1 MISSFYNSPNDKQH
15 LPALLELLRI
25 VDAFEPYQIDA
36 SKRMLNMSIL
46 NQGDISRA
54 SYKVAIERIQSIGS
68 IVEVLSRD
76 EELADLYNKATNPV
90 YYLQLEQ
97 ARLGADVDMAKI
109 NLQLEVDK
117 ANINLQL
124 EQARLGAGVDKA
136 KINAAV
142 QTHESDNKAGV
153 DKTKINANAVV
164 QAGVDKAKISATVQM
179 HESDNKAG
187 VDKTKINANAVIQVH
202 DSDIK
207 ASVAKAKI
215 DAVVRVHESDNKTG
229 VAKIN
234 ADAAVQMH
242 ESNNK
247 ADVNKSKINANA
259 AVQMNKS
266 DNKAG
271 VAEAKIDAN
280 TALNNT
286 AGTNTMMTLKVI
298 VAKLSKGV
306 VSDKSNIGENSMT
319 VANANR
325 RGLPHRPKR
334 GRENDL
340 CKSCNS
346 AMLINDWSQGDR
358 VCTNCGVVDQA
369 HLMIH

>member
-1 MISSFYNSPNDKQH
+1 MSVFVSRNDMISSFNNSPNDKQY

-90 YYLQLEQ
+90 QYLHLEQ
-97 ARLGADVDMAKI
+97 ARLGAGVDKAKI
-109 NLQLEVDK
+109 NFQLEVDK
-117 ANINLQL
+117 AKINLQL
-124 EQARLGAGVDKA
+124 EQARLGAGVEKA

-153 DKTKINANAVV
+153 DKTKINANAV
-164 QAGVDKAKISATVQM
+164 M
-179 HESDNKAG
+179 
-187 VDKTKINANAVIQVH
+187 QVH
-202 DSDIK
+202 ESDIK
-207 ASVAKAKI
+207 AGVAKAKI
-215 DAVVRVHESDNKTG
+215 DAVVQVHESDNKTG

-298 VAKLSKGV
+298 VAKLSKG
-306 VSDKSNIGENSMT
+306 
-319 VANANR
+319 
-325 RGLPHRPKR
+325 
-334 GRENDL
+334 GR
-340 CKSCNS
+340 
-346 AMLINDWSQGDR
+346 
-358 VCTNCGVVDQA
+358 
-369 HLMIH
+369 

>member
-1 MISSFYNSPNDKQH
+1 M
-15 LPALLELLRI
+15 
-25 VDAFEPYQIDA
+25 
-36 SKRMLNMSIL
+36 
-46 NQGDISRA
+46 G
-54 SYKVAIERIQSIGS
+54 
-68 IVEVLSRD
+68 
-76 EELADLYNKATNPV
+76 
-90 YYLQLEQ
+90 
-97 ARLGADVDMAKI
+97 KI
-109 NLQLEVDK
+109 N
-117 ANINLQL
+117 ANAVVQV
-124 EQARLGAGVDKA
+124 GVDKA
-136 KINAAV
+136 KINA
-142 QTHESDNKAGV
+142 T
-153 DKTKINANAVV
+153 I
-164 QAGVDKAKISATVQM
+164 QM
-179 HESDNKAG
+179 HESDIKAG
-187 VDKTKINANAVIQVH
+187 
-202 DSDIK
+202 
-207 ASVAKAKI
+207 VAKAKI
-215 DAVVRVHESDNKTG
+215 DAVVQVHESDNKTG

-280 TALNNT
+280 TASNNT